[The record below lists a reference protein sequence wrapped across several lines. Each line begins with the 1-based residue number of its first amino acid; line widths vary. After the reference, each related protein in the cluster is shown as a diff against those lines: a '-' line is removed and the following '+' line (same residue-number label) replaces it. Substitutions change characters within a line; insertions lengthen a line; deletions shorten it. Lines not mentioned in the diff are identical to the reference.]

1 MAGAFRDT
9 VFSAVMALLLVACGT
24 HSVWAVHVVAGPVAG
39 SITPDS
45 ARVWIQLST
54 SDRVKVRCFDVATG
68 QQVSAM
74 GTTVLGPPPFIVNAA
89 LNDLLP
95 NHDYRISLIVNSRI
109 VVPHCIRAG
118 SERDMHRL
126 K

>member
-1 MAGAFRDT
+1 MT
-9 VFSAVMALLLVACGT
+9 ALLLFTLTV
-24 HSVWAVHVVAGPVAG
+24 SRVWAVHVVAGPLVG

-89 LNDLLP
+89 
-95 NHDYRISLIVNSRI
+95 
-109 VVPHCIRAG
+109 
-118 SERDMHRL
+118 
-126 K
+126 